1 LQITVNGA
9 AKAASST
16 SAGARD
22 LTAAKPFDV
31 AQIRADFPILRELVH
46 GKPLVYLDSAN
57 TSQKPESVIRAM
69 DDYYRHANAN
79 IHRATHLLSERAT
92 QLYEGTRDKVTRF
105 INAPDKRSIVLTSGT
120 TDGINLV
127 AQTYGRTFLTPGDEV
142 LVSWL
147 EHHSNIVPWQILC
160 EQVGAKLRV
169 AEITESGEVD
179 LDSFDRLLSSR
190 TKIVAMSHVSNAL
203 GTVNPIR
210 EIIQKSHAAGAVV
223 LIDGAQAIPHFGVDV
238 QALDCD
244 FYVFS
249 SHKMFGPTGTGVL
262 YGRRALLEQMPPYR
276 GGGDMI
282 ASVTFEKTTYNQ
294 LPYKFEAGTPNI
306 GGVVGMGAAIDYL
319 NAIDRAAALAHE
331 DDVLA
336 YATARLREVPGTRV
350 IGEAR
355 DKAGVLSFVMENAH
369 PHDVGTVLDREGIA
383 VRTGQH
389 CAQPVMDRYCIPA
402 TIRASL
408 AIYNTRADIDALIKA
423 LARVREVFG

>member
-1 LQITVNGA
+1 LQTI
-9 AKAASST
+9 AS
-16 SAGARD
+16 A
-22 LTAAKPFDV
+22 TAFDV
-31 AQIRADFPILRELVH
+31 AKIRADFPILRELVH

-92 QLYEGTRDKVTRF
+92 QLYEGGRAKVARF
-105 INAPDKRSIVLTSGT
+105 INAPDHRSVVLTTGT

-127 AQTYGRTFLTPGDEV
+127 AQTYGRSLLKAGDEV

-160 EQVGAKLRV
+160 EQTGATLRV
-169 AEITESGEVD
+169 AAINDLGEVD

-190 TKIVAMSHVSNAL
+190 TKIVAVSHVSNAL

-210 EIIQKSHAAGAVV
+210 DIIRKAHAAGAVV
-223 LIDGAQAIPHFGVDV
+223 LIDGAQAIPHFAVDV
-238 QALDCD
+238 QELDCD

-262 YGRRALLEQMPPYR
+262 YGRRALLERMPPYR

-306 GGVVGMGAAIDYL
+306 AGVVGLGAAIDYL
-319 NAIDRAAALAHE
+319 NSIDRVAALAHE

-336 YATARLREVPGTRV
+336 YATERLREVPGTRV
-350 IGEAR
+350 IGQAR
-355 DKAGVLSFVMENAH
+355 DKTGVLSFVMEQAH
-369 PHDVGTVLDREGIA
+369 PHDVGTVLDREGVA

-389 CAQPVMDRYCIPA
+389 CAQPVMDRYGISA

-408 AIYNTRADIDALIKA
+408 AIYNTRDDIDALITA

>member
-1 LQITVNGA
+1 
-9 AKAASST
+9 
-16 SAGARD
+16 
-22 LTAAKPFDV
+22 
-31 AQIRADFPILRELVH
+31 
-46 GKPLVYLDSAN
+46 
-57 TSQKPESVIRAM
+57 
-69 DDYYRHANAN
+69 
-79 IHRATHLLSERAT
+79 
-92 QLYEGTRDKVTRF
+92 VTRF
-105 INAPDKRSIVLTSGT
+105 INAPDKRSIVLTTGT

-127 AQTYGRTFLTPGDEV
+127 AQTYGRMSLQPGDEV

-160 EQVGAKLRV
+160 EQTGATLRG
-169 AEITESGEVD
+169 AEINDLGEVD
-179 LDSFDRLLSSR
+179 LDSFERLLSSR
-190 TKIVAMSHVSNAL
+190 TKIVAVSHVSNAL

-210 EIIQKSHAAGAVV
+210 GIIAKAHDAGAVV
-223 LIDGAQAIPHFGVDV
+223 LIDGAQAIPHFAVDV

-262 YGRRALLEQMPPYR
+262 YGRRSLLEQMPPYR

-282 ASVTFEKTTYNQ
+282 ASVTFQKTTYNQ

-306 GGVVGMGAAIDYL
+306 AGVVGMGAAIDYL
-319 NAIDRAAALAHE
+319 NTLDRAAALAHE

-336 YATARLREVPGTRV
+336 YATERLREVPGTRV
-350 IGEAR
+350 IGQAR
-355 DKAGVLSFVMENAH
+355 DKTGVLSFVMENAH
-369 PHDVGTVLDREGIA
+369 PHDVGTVLDREGVA

-389 CAQPVMDRYCIPA
+389 CAQPVMDRYGITA

-408 AIYNTRADIDALIKA
+408 AIYNTRDDIDAMIKA

>member
-1 LQITVNGA
+1 LLTT
-9 AKAASST
+9 SSV
-16 SAGARD
+16 A
-22 LTAAKPFDV
+22 FDV
-31 AQIRADFPILRELVH
+31 AKIRADFPILREQVH

-79 IHRATHLLSERAT
+79 IHRATHVLSERAT
-92 QLYEGTRDKVTRF
+92 QLYEGTRDKVVRF
-105 INAPDKRSIVLTSGT
+105 INAPDKRSIVLTTGT

-127 AQTYGRTFLTPGDEV
+127 AQTYGRAFLEPGDEV
-142 LVSWL
+142 LVTWL

-160 EQVGAKLRV
+160 EQTGATLRV
-169 AEITESGEVD
+169 AEINELGEVD
-179 LDSFDRLLSSR
+179 MASFEAQLSPWTR
-190 TKIVAMSHVSNAL
+190 IVAVGHVSNAL
-203 GTVNPIR
+203 GSINPVRAMIDMA
-210 EIIQKSHAAGAVV
+210 HAAGAVV
-223 LIDGAQAIPHFGVDV
+223 LVDGAQAIPHFVVDV

-262 YGRRALLEQMPPYR
+262 YGRRELLERMPPYR

-282 ASVTFEKTTYNQ
+282 ASVTFAKTTYNQ

-306 GGVVGMGAAIDYL
+306 AGVVGMGAAIDYL
-319 NAIDRAAALAHE
+319 GTFDRAAALAHE
-331 DDVLA
+331 DELLA

-350 IGEAR
+350 VGEAR
-355 DKAGVLSFVMENAH
+355 HKTGVLSFVMENAH
-369 PHDVGTVLDREGIA
+369 PHDVGTVLDREGVA

-389 CAQPVMDRYCIPA
+389 CAQPVMDRYGITA

-408 AIYNTRADIDALIKA
+408 AIYNTREDIDALIAA

>member
-1 LQITVNGA
+1 VKTPDPGA
-9 AKAASST
+9 ET
-16 SAGARD
+16 AGPGFSRGGGVG
-22 LTAAKPFDV
+22 TTFDV
-31 AQIRADFPILRELVH
+31 AKIRADFPILRERVH

-69 DDYYRHANAN
+69 DDYYRHANGN

-92 QLYEGTRDKVTRF
+92 VLYEGARAKAARF
-105 INAPDKRSIVLTSGT
+105 INAPDQRSIVLTTGT

-127 AQTYGRTFLTPGDEV
+127 AQTYGRTFLKAGDEV

-160 EQVGAKLRV
+160 EQIGANLRV
-169 AEITESGEVD
+169 AAINDLGEVD
-179 LDSFDRLLSSR
+179 LDSFDQLLSTR
-190 TKIVAMSHVSNAL
+190 TKIVAVSHVSNAL
-203 GTVNPIR
+203 GTINPIR
-210 EIIQKSHAAGAVV
+210 PIIQKAHAAGAVV
-223 LIDGAQAIPHFGVDV
+223 LIDGAQAIPHFVVDV
-238 QALDCD
+238 QELDCD

-262 YGRRALLEQMPPYR
+262 YGRRSLLEAMPPYR

-306 GGVVGMGAAIDYL
+306 AGVVGLGAAIDYL
-319 NAIDRAAALAHE
+319 NTIDRAAALAHE

-336 YATARLREVPGTRV
+336 YATERLREVPGTRV
-350 IGEAR
+350 IGQAH
-355 DKAGVLSFVMENAH
+355 DKTGVLSFVMSEAH

-389 CAQPVMDRYCIPA
+389 CAQPVMDRYGVAA

-408 AIYNTRADIDALIKA
+408 AIYNTREDIDALITG

>member
-1 LQITVNGA
+1 MQTI
-9 AKAASST
+9 AS
-16 SAGARD
+16 A
-22 LTAAKPFDV
+22 TAFDV
-31 AQIRADFPILRELVH
+31 AKIRADFPILRELVH

-92 QLYEGTRDKVTRF
+92 QLYEGGRAKVARF
-105 INAPDKRSIVLTSGT
+105 INAPDHRSVVLTTGT

-127 AQTYGRTFLTPGDEV
+127 AQTYGRTLLKAGDEV

-160 EQVGAKLRV
+160 EQTGATLRV
-169 AEITESGEVD
+169 AAINDLGEVD
-179 LDSFDRLLSSR
+179 LDSFERLLSSR
-190 TKIVAMSHVSNAL
+190 TKMVAVSHVSNAL

-210 EIIQKSHAAGAVV
+210 DIIEKAHAAGAVV
-223 LIDGAQAIPHFGVDV
+223 LIDGAQAIPHFAVDV
-238 QALDCD
+238 QELDCD

-262 YGRRALLEQMPPYR
+262 YGRRALLERMPPYR

-306 GGVVGMGAAIDYL
+306 AGVVGLGAAIDYL
-319 NAIDRAAALAHE
+319 NSIDRVAALAHE

-336 YATARLREVPGTRV
+336 YATERLREVPGTRV
-350 IGEAR
+350 IGQAR
-355 DKAGVLSFVMENAH
+355 DKTGVLSFVMEQAH
-369 PHDVGTVLDREGIA
+369 PHDVGTVLDREGVA

-389 CAQPVMDRYCIPA
+389 CAQPVMDRYGISA

-408 AIYNTRADIDALIKA
+408 AIYNTRDDIDALITA